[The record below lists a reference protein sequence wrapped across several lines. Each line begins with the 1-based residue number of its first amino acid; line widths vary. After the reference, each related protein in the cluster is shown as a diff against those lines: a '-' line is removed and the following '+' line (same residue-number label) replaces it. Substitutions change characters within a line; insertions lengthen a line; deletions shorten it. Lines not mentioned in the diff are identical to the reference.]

1 MLFKICSYKKQ
12 YLTGVVSLFI
22 QTNTCR
28 RQAKAVKLTAALQTY
43 CHFAVM

>member
-28 RQAKAVKLTAALQTY
+28 KANAVKLTAALQTY